1 MKRGRA
7 EGSPSRGNSPGKQ
20 GCAGVSF
27 QAGLGYLL
35 SISSR
40 FLCLRPP
47 GRMRSACLAPFLQ
60 EPSKLSASC
69 PPTQSLHT
77 LGQAPAVSRSSPRPG
92 WWYCPGSRGRWESQ
106 RVPSQPSA
114 SRFCHSP
121 GTPFPL
127 PGPTSSR
134 MPTREQE
141 TAGSQGLRV
150 GCGGQLSEFISA
162 SLISISKAF
171 RTVERDRRKCCI
183 NVRQTN

>member
-1 MKRGRA
+1 
-7 EGSPSRGNSPGKQ
+7 
-20 GCAGVSF
+20 
-27 QAGLGYLL
+27 
-35 SISSR
+35 
-40 FLCLRPP
+40 
-47 GRMRSACLAPFLQ
+47 MR
-60 EPSKLSASC
+60 ESASERVWGTSC
-69 PPTQSLHT
+69 PSAHVSCVCVPLGAWGARVSPLFCRNLQSSLHRAPPRPQSLHT
-77 LGQAPAVSRSSPRPG
+77 LGQAPAVSRSSPCPR
-92 WWYCPGSRGRWESQ
+92 WWCCRDSRWPGRWESQ

-162 SLISISKAF
+162 SLISVSKAF
-171 RTVERDRRKCCI
+171 RTVERDRKKCCI
-183 NVRQTN
+183 NVR